1 MSVVICLYAP
11 SGHAIDCNKD
21 GICGGGVVKFFYF
34 RVLKLR
40 LMQPTLLI
48 LAAGMASRY
57 GSMKQIQGFGPSGE
71 TIMDYSIYDAIRAGF
86 KKVVFII
93 RKDFADDFKN
103 IFEPKLKGRVATD
116 YVYQDLHSYTGSY
129 VVPAER
135 TKPWG
140 TAHAVLCAK
149 EAIREPF
156 AVINADDFYG
166 RDAFEKAYA
175 FLNAEVRPDLYCII
189 GYELAKTLS
198 ENGTVSRGV
207 CQVDAAGNL
216 VSIAERTKIYR
227 DGDKIT
233 YEEGDK
239 KFEVP
244 FDSKVSMNFWGFD
257 PSVFAYTEKIFWGF
271 LKEQGSNSKAEFF
284 IPIIGDKLIKE
295 GKGKIKVI
303 PTSAQW
309 FGVTYKEDA
318 PGVQA
323 SLNALIG
330 KGEYPTNLWK

>member
-1 MSVVICLYAP
+1 
-11 SGHAIDCNKD
+11 
-21 GICGGGVVKFFYF
+21 
-34 RVLKLR
+34 
-40 LMQPTLLI
+40 MQPTLLI

-116 YVYQDLHSYTGSY
+116 YVYQDLHSFTGGY
-129 VVPAER
+129 QVPAER

-140 TAHAVLCAK
+140 TAHAILCAK
-149 EAIREPF
+149 DAIKEPF

-175 FLNAEVRPDLYCII
+175 FLTGGVNDKTWSII

-198 ENGTVSRGV
+198 DNGTVSRGV

-216 VSIAERTKIYR
+216 VSIAERTKIYQ
-227 DGDKIT
+227 DGDKKIT
-233 YEEGDK
+233 YEEGDQ

-244 FDSKVSMNFWGFD
+244 FDSKVSMNFWCFA
-257 PSVFAYTEKIFWGF
+257 PSVFPYTEKIFATF
-271 LKEQGSNSKAEFF
+271 LAERGKDVKAEFF
-284 IPIIGDKLIKE
+284 IPIIGDKFIQDGE
-295 GKGKIKVI
+295 GVIKVI
-303 PTSAQW
+303 PTDAQW

-318 PGVQA
+318 PDVQA
-323 SLNALIG
+323 SLNALIT
-330 KGEYPTNLWK
+330 KGEYPSKLWN

>member
-1 MSVVICLYAP
+1 MNSFT
-11 SGHAIDCNKD
+11 G
-21 GICGGGVVKFFYF
+21 
-34 RVLKLR
+34 
-40 LMQPTLLI
+40 
-48 LAAGMASRY
+48 
-57 GSMKQIQGFGPSGE
+57 
-71 TIMDYSIYDAIRAGF
+71 DYKI
-86 KKVVFII
+86 
-93 RKDFADDFKN
+93 
-103 IFEPKLKGRVATD
+103 
-116 YVYQDLHSYTGSY
+116 
-129 VVPAER
+129 PAER

-149 EAIREPF
+149 DAVKEPF

-175 FLNAEVRPDLYCII
+175 FLTKQVNEKLYCII

-198 ENGTVSRGV
+198 DNGTVSRGV
-207 CQVDAAGNL
+207 CQVDANDNL
-216 VSIAERTKIYR
+216 VSIAERTKIYQ

-257 PSVFAYTEKIFWGF
+257 PSVFAYTQKIFAEF
-271 LKEQGSNSKAEFF
+271 LEEQGTNPKAEFF
-284 IPIIGDKLIKE
+284 IPIIGDKLIRE
-295 GKGKIKVI
+295 GRGNIKVI

-323 SLNALIG
+323 SLNALIE
-330 KGEYPTNLWK
+330 KGEYPSNLWK